1 MVMVRICAKEIIQ
14 KGRVGT
20 SSGGEEA
27 GMNGRE
33 SKIRLT
39 LLGMT
44 RLWDLERRIGESVRY
59 GVLFFGVKMKRV
71 FAIRLSPRVIYD
83 RMLGGA
89 M

>member
-1 MVMVRICAKEIIQ
+1 MVRICAKEIIQ

-44 RLWDLERRIGESVRY
+44 RLWDLERRIGESVR
-59 GVLFFGVKMKRV
+59 
-71 FAIRLSPRVIYD
+71 
-83 RMLGGA
+83 
-89 M
+89 